1 VENVMTIEERIVE
14 RFLEKL
20 KSDQAVPEEVVV
32 SLQELIKEGKLK
44 DAQSILRAI
53 SEGVTEHA
61 KNTAP

>member
-1 VENVMTIEERIVE
+1 MENVMTIEERIVE
-14 RFLEKL
+14 RFLNKL
-20 KSDQAVPEEVVV
+20 RSDQAVPGEVVV

-44 DAQSILRAI
+44 DAQAILRAI

>member
-1 VENVMTIEERIVE
+1 MENTMSIEERIVE
-14 RFLEKL
+14 RFLNKV

-44 DAQSILRAI
+44 DAQAILRAI

>member
-1 VENVMTIEERIVE
+1 MENVMTIEERIVE

>member
-1 VENVMTIEERIVE
+1 MTIEERIVE

>member
-1 VENVMTIEERIVE
+1 MENGMSIEERIVE
-14 RFLEKL
+14 RFLNKL
-20 KSDQAVPEEVVV
+20 RSDQAVPEEVVV

>member
-1 VENVMTIEERIVE
+1 MSIEERIVE
-14 RFLEKL
+14 RFLNKL
-20 KSDQAVPEEVVV
+20 KSDQAVPGEVVV

-44 DAQSILRAI
+44 DAQAILRAI

>member
-1 VENVMTIEERIVE
+1 MENVMSIEERIVE
-14 RFLEKL
+14 RFLNKL
-20 KSDQAVPEEVVV
+20 RSDQAVPGEVVV

-44 DAQSILRAI
+44 DTRAILRAI